1 MAQVQGRGP
10 ATASFEGR
18 PVPDEAELEA
28 PPPARIYLTPIAP
41 PVTLGLFGFFAS
53 TMIVSTWI
61 LGWWGTPTGSPPTM
75 FEIAAMFGGVAQFAA
90 GLWSFRARDYIGSA
104 LLTMWGT
111 YWMAWG
117 FLQALAANHTI
128 TIPPLST
135 PQPGFAVWFIPL
147 ALFTSWGAIAAV
159 RENVPLFVVLATVGS
174 GSAFVCGGFWAG
186 SPSWIKV
193 GAWLF
198 VFGACFAW
206 YTGAMVLLE
215 YSWGRVVLPFGV
227 IPGLMKLPPAAN
239 VPGARISAPVEYA
252 LGQPGTRHA
261 P

>member
-1 MAQVQGRGP
+1 MQTANRPIP
-10 ATASFEGR
+10 AEAPLDDGR
-18 PVPDEAELEA
+18 PL
-28 PPPARIYLTPIAP
+28 ARAYLTPIAP

-53 TMIVSTWI
+53 TMIVSTWL
-61 LGWWGTPTGSPPTM
+61 LGWWGSPTASPPTM
-75 FEIAAMFGGVAQFAA
+75 FEIAAFFGGAAQFAA

-117 FLQALAANHTI
+117 LLQLLAANHTI

-135 PQPGFAVWFIPL
+135 PQQGFAVWFIPL
-147 ALFTSWGAIAAV
+147 ALFTSWGALAAI
-159 RENVPLFVVLATVGS
+159 RENVPLFTVLATVGS
-174 GSAFVCGGFWAG
+174 GSAFVCAGFWAG
-186 SPSWIKV
+186 SPGWIKV

-215 YSWGRVVLPFGV
+215 YSWQRVILPFGV
-227 IPGLMKLPPAAN
+227 IPRLMKLPGDAN
-239 VPGARISAPVEYA
+239 IPGRVLSRPVEYA
-252 LGQPGTRHA
+252 LGQPGMRRT

>member
-1 MAQVQGRGP
+1 MTQLEQRLHA
-10 ATASFEGR
+10 R
-18 PVPDEAELEA
+18 PEPDAAEDEA
-28 PPPARIYLTPIAP
+28 PPAGLYLTPVAP
-41 PVTLGLFGFFAS
+41 PATLGLFGFFAS
-53 TMIVSTWI
+53 TMVVSTWI
-61 LGWWGTPTGSPPTM
+61 LGWWGSPKGSPPTM
-75 FEIAAMFGGVAQFAA
+75 FEIAAMFGGLAQFAA

-117 FLQALAANHTI
+117 LLELLAADKVV
-128 TIPPLST
+128 TIPPLSVA
-135 PQPGFAVWFIPL
+135 QPGFAVWFIPL

-159 RENVPLFVVLATVGS
+159 RENVPLFLVLATVGA
-174 GSAFVCGGFWAG
+174 GCAFVCGGFWAG
-186 SPSWIKV
+186 SPTWTKV

-215 YSWGRVVLPFGV
+215 YSWGRVVLPLGV
-227 IPGLMKLPPAAN
+227 IPGLMKLPAAAN
-239 VPGARISAPVEYA
+239 RPGTRLSAPVEYA
-252 LGQPGTRHA
+252 LGQPGARRG

>member
-1 MAQVQGRGP
+1 M
-10 ATASFEGR
+10 SGR
-18 PVPDEAELEA
+18 PTPDEVDLTRDDM
-28 PPPARIYLTPIAP
+28 PPSAIYLTPIAP

-53 TMIVSTWI
+53 TMIVSTWL
-61 LGWWGTPTGSPPTM
+61 LGWWGTPTGSPATM
-75 FEIAAMFGGVAQFAA
+75 FEIAAFFGGVAQFAA
-90 GLWSFRARDYIGSA
+90 GLWSFHARDYIGSA

-117 FLQALAANHTI
+117 VLQLFAAI
-128 TIPPLST
+128 GFVTIPPLTT
-135 PQPGFAVWFIPL
+135 PQAGFAVWFIPL
-147 ALFTSWGAIAAV
+147 ALFTSWGAIAAI

-186 SPSWIKV
+186 SPTWIHV

-215 YSWGRVVLPFGV
+215 YSWGRVILPFGV
-227 IPGLMKLPPAAN
+227 IPGLMKLPAAAN
-239 VPGARISAPVEYA
+239 RPGARIAAPVEYA
-252 LGQPGTRHA
+252 LGQPGTRHV

>member
-1 MAQVQGRGP
+1 MAQIEERGP
-10 ATASFEGR
+10 ATVEHDGGR
-18 PVPDEAELEA
+18 LGDVSDGEAL
-28 PPPARIYLTPIAP
+28 PARVYLTPIAP

-53 TMIVSTWI
+53 TMIVSTWL
-61 LGWWGTPTGSPPTM
+61 LGWWGTPTGSQPTM

-117 FLQALAANHTI
+117 FLEALAAAGTI
-128 TIPPLST
+128 SIPSLST
-135 PQPGFAVWFIPL
+135 PQQGFAVWFIPL
-147 ALFTSWGAIAAV
+147 ALFTTWGAVAAV
-159 RENVPLFVVLATVGS
+159 RENVPLFLVLATVGV
-174 GSAFVCGGFWAG
+174 GSAFACAGFWAG
-186 SPSWIKV
+186 SPDLVKV

-215 YSWGRVVLPFGV
+215 YSWGRVILPFGV
-227 IPGLMKLPPAAN
+227 VPRLMKLPAAAN

>member
-1 MAQVQGRGP
+1 MAQIEERGP
-10 ATASFEGR
+10 ATVEHDGGR
-18 PVPDEAELEA
+18 LGDVSDGEAL
-28 PPPARIYLTPIAP
+28 PARVYLTPIAP

-53 TMIVSTWI
+53 TMIVSTWL
-61 LGWWGTPTGSPPTM
+61 LGWWGTPTGSQPTM

-117 FLQALAANHTI
+117 FLEALAAVGTI
-128 TIPPLST
+128 SIPSLST
-135 PQPGFAVWFIPL
+135 PQQGFAVWFIPL
-147 ALFTSWGAIAAV
+147 ALFTTWGAVAAV
-159 RENVPLFVVLATVGS
+159 RENVPLFLVLATVGV
-174 GSAFVCGGFWAG
+174 GSAFACAGFWAG
-186 SPSWIKV
+186 SPDLVKV

-215 YSWGRVVLPFGV
+215 YSWGRVILPFGV
-227 IPGLMKLPPAAN
+227 VPRLMKLPAAAN